1 MKKNVLSR
9 FSIFLRGM
17 AMGIADIIPGVSGGT
32 IAIITGIY
40 EEFLSTLN
48 KIDFMIFRLLFK
60 GKFQKIWKNYNL
72 SFLLSLLLGI
82 FTSILIFSHYITF
95 LIKNH
100 PIALWAFFFGL
111 IFSSIFFLLKQIKNW
126 NFKNSKF
133 AFTTKISLLVF
144 GFLTAIYVQMLN
156 PGKSEIDHVYLF
168 ICGMIS
174 ITAMLLPGISGAYIL
189 ILLGA
194 YETMLDTLK
203 EVIKLNTD
211 YFLNFFSFII
221 GAIISIKLFSKFLTW
236 GYNKHKDN
244 TLSCLIGFMIGSLPV
259 LWPWKTESIS
269 KDFFLSNLYLPSL
282 DSTNS
287 TFIEGIIFILLGIA
301 VVLILEYLSKKNA
314 KQK

>member
-9 FSIFLRGM
+9 FSVFLKGM

-32 IAIITGIY
+32 IAIIMGIY
-40 EEFLSTLN
+40 EEFLNTLN

-60 GKFQKIWKNYNL
+60 REFQKIWKNYNL

-82 FTSILIFSHYITF
+82 FTSILILSHYITF

-100 PIALWAFFFGL
+100 PIALWSFFFGL
-111 IFSSIFFLLKQIKNW
+111 IFSSIFFLLKQIENW
-126 NFKNSKF
+126 NFKTSQF
-133 AFTTKISLLVF
+133 LFPTKIFLLIFGLLV
-144 GFLTAIYVQMLN
+144 AIYVQTLN
-156 PGKSEIDHVYLF
+156 PGKSQIDYIYLF

-194 YETMLDTLK
+194 YETILDTFK
-203 EVIKLNTD
+203 EVIKLNSD
-211 YFLNFFSFII
+211 YFLNFFAFVF
-221 GAIISIKLFSKFLTW
+221 GAIISIKVFSKFLTW
-236 GYNKHKDN
+236 GYKNYKDN

-259 LWPWKTESIS
+259 LWPWKIEPSS
-269 KDFFLSNLYLPSL
+269 KDFFLSNLYFPSANF
-282 DSTNS
+282 TNS
-287 TFIEGIIFILLGIA
+287 TFLEGITFILLGIA

>member
-1 MKKNVLSR
+1 MKKNVLSC

-48 KIDFMIFRLLFK
+48 KIDFMIFRFLFK
-60 GKFQKIWKNYNL
+60 GEFKKVWKSYNL

-82 FTSILIFSHYITF
+82 FTSILIFTHYITY

-111 IFSSIFFLLKQIKNW
+111 IFSSIFFLLKQIESW
-126 NFKNSKF
+126 NFKTSMF
-133 AFTTKISLLVF
+133 LLPTKIFLLIF
-144 GFLTAIYVQMLN
+144 GLLIAIYVQMLN
-156 PGKSEIDHVYLF
+156 PGRSEIDHFYLF

-236 GYNKHKDN
+236 GYKNYKDN

-259 LWPWKTESIS
+259 LWPWKTEDNS
-269 KDFFLSNLYLPSL
+269 KDFFLSNLYIPSTNF
-282 DSTNS
+282 TNS
-287 TFIEGIIFILLGIA
+287 TFLEGITFILLGIGIF
-301 VVLILEYLSKKNA
+301 LILEYLSKKNA